1 MSRCPRTVSYTH
13 LDVYKRQAVGRA
25 RPGRRPGQLRVS
37 FFWIF
42 YSDYNVLALGDD
54 YGWALVGG
62 GSPKYLWILSRTPSL
77 PQETLERILKLA
89 SDRGYDTDPVSYTHL
104 DVYKRQEVRERPQE
118 RLAAECGEVKAR
130 LAAAEP
136 AVSLPRP
143 VRERLLALL
152 DEAASNAV
160 SYTHLDVYKR
170 QARRRAARGRSG
182 RARAL

>member
-1 MSRCPRTVSYTH
+1 MKIVIICLLVALMAAAVTYGMSRSARIDSAPVSSFDFGRYLGTWYEIARYDNRFERG
-13 LDVYKRQAVGRA
+13 LQEVRAEYRLLAPGRIEVVNSGADASGRRREAVGRA

-89 SDRGYDTDPVSYTHL
+89 SDRGYDTD
-104 DVYKRQEVRERPQE
+104 
-118 RLAAECGEVKAR
+118 
-130 LAAAEP
+130 
-136 AVSLPRP
+136 
-143 VRERLLALL
+143 RLLFV
-152 DEAASNAV
+152 DQ
-160 SYTHLDVYKR
+160 TR
-170 QARRRAARGRSG
+170 
-182 RARAL
+182 